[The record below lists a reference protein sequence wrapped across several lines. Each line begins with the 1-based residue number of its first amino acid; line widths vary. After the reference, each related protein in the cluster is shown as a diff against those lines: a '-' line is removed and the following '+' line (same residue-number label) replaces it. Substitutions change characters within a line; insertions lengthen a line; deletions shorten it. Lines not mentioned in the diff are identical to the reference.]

1 MPRQIRSYAA
11 GRNARTSGNGLRK
24 YRNNPTEF
32 NGRKFDSQKEARRAG
47 ELQLLERLGEIED
60 LDYQI
65 AFPFDYN
72 GIRLCK
78 YIADFVYYQNGQRV
92 VEDVKSAA
100 SKTPLYNLKKKM
112 MKAFHGVEILET

>member
-1 MPRQIRSYAA
+1 MTI
-11 GRNARTSGNGLRK
+11 RK
-24 YRNNPTEF
+24 YRNNPTVF

-47 ELQLLERLGEIED
+47 ELQLLERLGEIEN

-72 GIRLCK
+72 EMRLCK
-78 YIADFVYYQNGQRV
+78 YIADFVYYENHQKI
-92 VEDVKSAA
+92 VEDVKSTA

-112 MKAFHGVEILET
+112 MKAFYGIEIRES